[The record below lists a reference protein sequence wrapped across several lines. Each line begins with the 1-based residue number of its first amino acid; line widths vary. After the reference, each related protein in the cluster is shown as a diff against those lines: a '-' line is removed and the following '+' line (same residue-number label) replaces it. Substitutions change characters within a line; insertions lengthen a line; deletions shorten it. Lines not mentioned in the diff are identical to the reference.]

1 MRILLPILLVS
12 LALQAQPR
20 VQPFV
25 LPNGLR
31 VFHLEDHEHPLV
43 RARLHLDLTPADT
56 QAGLEG
62 LSALALRMFQA
73 SGSVEG
79 KADDFDQLLEGS
91 GIQLTRA
98 ATPTGLAWQV
108 VARSRDQ
115 DRALGLLA
123 ENLLRTVFDPATLWR
138 QAAACW
144 QDQEPLGASPQVRLR
159 RVLAVAPGERPTQAS
174 LSAINLEDLIAFR
187 GRVFRPER
195 AVLVLHGDLGLEQ
208 AKRLVLLNLG
218 SWVGPALPAAKVAA
232 RPPAAPEVP
241 VRLPAPG
248 TSLTLQAVAPP
259 PPELAPEVLALL
271 DLLVPGD
278 PLLPPVRVTLE
289 GCGLVATLEPGP
301 DTAAPQALAT
311 LHGHLAALGQ
321 RGYTQLE
328 LDRARGAWLARR
340 SLDSLHPETLL
351 AAALAE
357 AQARGAMPGP
367 MKAQTLEALN
377 AGLRSWLDPKRLRT
391 GAAGP
396 PEALAQLA
404 PPPPDPTTK

>member
-1 MRILLPILLVS
+1 MRILLLALLAT

-20 VQPFV
+20 VQSFV

-43 RARLHLDLTPADT
+43 RVRLQLDLKPADT
-56 QAGLEG
+56 PAGLEG
-62 LSALALRMFQA
+62 LSALALQMFQEPG
-73 SGSVEG
+73 SGEA
-79 KADDFDQLLEGS
+79 KADDFDLLLEGS
-91 GIQLTRA
+91 GIQFTRE
-98 ATPTGLAWQV
+98 ATPTGLEWGV

-144 QDQEPLGASPQVRLR
+144 RDQEQLGAQLQTRLR
-159 RVLAVAPGERPTQAS
+159 RALAMAPGERPTLAS
-174 LSAINLEDLIAFR
+174 LSAINLDDLITFR

-218 SWVGPALPAAKVAA
+218 SWVGSPLPPDKGVP
-232 RPPAAPEVP
+232 RPPAAQADH
-241 VRLPAPG
+241 LTILAPG
-248 TSLTLQAVAPP
+248 TSLTLLAVTSPP
-259 PPELAPEVLALL
+259 PDLAPEVIALL

-289 GCGLVATLEPGP
+289 GCGLVATLEAGP
-301 DTAAPQALAT
+301 DTTALQALAT
-311 LHGHLAALGQ
+311 LQGRLAALRQ

-328 LDRARGAWLARR
+328 LERARSAWLARR
-340 SLDSLHPETLL
+340 SLDCLHPEALL

-357 AQARGAMPGP
+357 ARGRGATSAPVQ
-367 MKAQTLEALN
+367 ALTLEALN
-377 AGLRSWLDPKRLRT
+377 AGLRTWLDPHRLRT

-396 PEALAQLA
+396 PEVLTQPAPQ
-404 PPPPDPTTK
+404 PPPAK